1 MSIPFGFS
9 PSDDANQDL
18 NEFFANLSKMMQ
30 SGSAQN
36 TGPVDWNAAQQASA
50 ATLRASTPANVAS
63 TFSQSAETATDLANL
78 WLGEATALPSGG
90 HKCELLTREKWIAET
105 LLAWQGL
112 VDPVAHGLAK
122 AMSTIIPQDIDAGAM
137 SIPPEILEQLPP
149 EVATQIEQLI
159 SSGDINDLLGPV
171 MDMAKSMGATLFGNQ
186 FGHGLGTMA
195 TQVLSATDVGI
206 PLTSSHNPS
215 FIASNVQE
223 FSDGLNLEVAD
234 VLIFLAL
241 REIAHQRLFTAAPWL
256 QSHIQSAMAAYAS
269 GVQIDTSAIEK
280 ALAEIDPTDIEA
292 VNLAL
297 SGELFTESRTPQ
309 QEAALARLELLIA
322 LIESWVTVVVADAA
336 ANRLPSSNALA
347 ETLRRRRA
355 AGGPAEK
362 FFEGIIGLEIRPRK
376 IREAVLVWQKLT
388 ETIGISQRDQIWTHP
403 DLLPTSSDLE
413 DIDLFTANMSHDL
426 MSDLQK
432 VIDEQPPTNQDDDV
446 N

>member
-18 NEFFANLSKMMQ
+18 NEFFANLNKMMQ
-30 SGSAQN
+30 AGSAQN

-50 ATLRASTPANVAS
+50 ATLRASTPAKVDS
-63 TFSQSAETATDLANL
+63 TFHRSAETATDLANL
-78 WLGEATALPSGG
+78 WLSEATSLPSGG
-90 HKCELLTREKWIAET
+90 QNCEILTREKWIAET

-112 VDPVAHGLAK
+112 VDPVAHGLSQ

-137 SIPPEILEQLPP
+137 NIPPEILEQLPP
-149 EVATQIEQLI
+149 EVAAQIEQLI

-171 MDMAKSMGATLFGNQ
+171 MDLAKSMGATLFGNQ

-206 PLTSSHNPS
+206 PLTSSRNPS

-269 GVQIDTSAIEK
+269 GVQIDTGAIEQ
-280 ALAEIDPTDIEA
+280 ALAEIDPTDVEA

-297 SGELFTESRTPQ
+297 SGELFVESRTPQ
-309 QEAALARLELLIA
+309 QEAALARLEFLIA
-322 LIESWVTVVVADAA
+322 LIESWVTVVVSDAT

-376 IREAVLVWQKLT
+376 IREAATVWQKLT
-388 ETIGISQRDQIWTHP
+388 ETMGISQRDQIWTHP

-413 DIDLFTANMSHDL
+413 DIDLFIANMSHDL

-432 VIDEQPPTNQDDDV
+432 VIDEQPPATSNDEG